1 MLTTKRED
9 ICRELWKTIMPAE
22 HFNESDFN
30 ETARY
35 WNNPDWIDV
44 TLTHYNL
51 RWLVGTGDPRYKK
64 LEVAHDAKPNIS
76 VPTILI
82 YGEKDGGALPA
93 TIIGDQKNF
102 TGTYEQILLP
112 EVGHFVTHE
121 DPTSVVNII
130 LRGTQAASR

>member
-1 MLTTKRED
+1 
-9 ICRELWKTIMPAE
+9 
-22 HFNESDFN
+22 
-30 ETARY
+30 
-35 WNNPDWIDV
+35 
-44 TLTHYNL
+44 
-51 RWLVGTGDPRYKK
+51 
-64 LEVAHDAKPNIS
+64 VAHDAKPNIS